1 MAVFPILNMSDPET
15 DLKKNFLK
23 KVGSNVKKLRDVAA
37 LSQFELAVEA
47 GIPKNQIGRIERG
60 EINTS
65 IFVLKKIADALKVDV
80 KAFLD

>member
-1 MAVFPILNMSDPET
+1 MFDPET

-23 KVGSNVKKLRDVAA
+23 KVGRNVKKLRGVAA

-60 EINTS
+60 EIPTPPS
-65 IFVLKKIADALKVDV
+65 EGVGHSGHSSKVSV
-80 KAFLD
+80 TWVPMVHSAGT